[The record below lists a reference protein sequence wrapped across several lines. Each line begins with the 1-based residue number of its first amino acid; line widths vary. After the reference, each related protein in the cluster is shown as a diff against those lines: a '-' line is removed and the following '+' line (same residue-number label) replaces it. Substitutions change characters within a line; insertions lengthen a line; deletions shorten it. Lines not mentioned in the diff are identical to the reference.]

1 VAAGENVLAVALAAG
16 IPLPH
21 SCRQGRCAS
30 CRARLV
36 SGEIAYPDA
45 TLPPGLSAGEAA
57 AGAVLLCQARPRSAL
72 VIETRLIRTA
82 SVVRGE
88 ILAVDA
94 LAFDALR
101 LRLRLTGRMA
111 VRPGQY
117 LDCVNPAGLASRLPV
132 IAVREGEM
140 EFEASAD
147 GSAFREW
154 LSDPAALGAVLS
166 VKGPFDTPR

>member
-1 VAAGENVLAVALAAG
+1 
-16 IPLPH
+16 
-21 SCRQGRCAS
+21 
-30 CRARLV
+30 V

-140 EFEASAD
+140 ELEASAD